1 MYSSAIFR
9 SACKVVTTCSPRNFD
24 LVKDLGAD
32 LILDYVS
39 TQLMVSSTA
48 QSSYSI
54 NSLLQKSS
62 DVGSTIREATNST
75 IDKIF
80 DTVSVESSAKICAE
94 AFGPRGGTYCN
105 LLGIDCPRDDAES
118 IFFLGYDMSG
128 ELYKYEG
135 EIYPA
140 KLETFQFARKWYTV
154 AEKLWAEGKWKP
166 HPQRVGQGGL
176 VGVMDGMQEMR
187 EGRVSGQ
194 KLVYLVDDSIQLY
207 RF

>member
-1 MYSSAIFR
+1 
-9 SACKVVTTCSPRNFD
+9 
-24 LVKDLGAD
+24 
-32 LILDYVS
+32 
-39 TQLMVSSTA
+39 MVSCTVK
-48 QSSYSI
+48 QSPYPT
-54 NSLLQKSS
+54 SLLQKSP
-62 DVGSTIREATNST
+62 DVGKTIREATNST

-105 LLGIDCPRDDAES
+105 LLGIDCPRDDVES

-128 ELYKYEG
+128 ESYKFEG
-135 EIYPA
+135 ETYPA

-176 VGVMDGMQEMR
+176 AGAIDGMQEMR

-194 KLVYLVDDSIQLY
+194 KLVYLVDDSIKL
-207 RF
+207 